1 MATLN
6 FNAADV
12 DTSNTFEPIPAGE
25 YEMMVVE
32 SEMKTTKRG
41 DGQYLE
47 LVIQL
52 LDEEYAGR
60 RIWERLNLVNPNEKA
75 VAIAQRQLAEL
86 CAAIGVLSLED
97 SIELHDIP
105 FRAKVKVEPARG
117 DFGPSNSIAK
127 YIAV

>member
-12 DTSNTFEPIPAGE
+12 DTKSDFEPVPAGV
-25 YEMMVVE
+25 YEMMIVD

-47 LVIQL
+47 IVIQI

-75 VAIAQRQLAEL
+75 VAIAHRQLAEL
-86 CAAIGVLSLED
+86 CEAIGVMSIED
-97 SIELHDIP
+97 SVELHDIP
-105 FRAKVKVEPARG
+105 FRAKIKIDPARG

-127 YIAV
+127 YLK